1 MLPLEDKDTLT
12 LFFAGESME
21 FVHVPAGEFI
31 MGRQVG
37 DRFTQRPEHPDH
49 TVFLSDFWIGKYPV
63 TFGQFRAYMADL
75 KALPAD
81 FPTDRDK
88 FPIHMVTWYSAKSFC
103 SWLQNKAG
111 HEMGDCVVRLPTEA
125 EWEKAARGADGRI
138 YPWGN
143 SPITMDHANFATPRR
158 LSVDRKISGTSF
170 TPVDQFPAGASPYG
184 CMDMLGNVWEWC
196 ADWYDTGFYSNS
208 PRNDP
213 YKHSYTNLSLYSLH
227 NKSIRGGGYSITPEW
242 ISATIRERANAE
254 KPRNDIGFRVCIGK
268 AIEEG
273 I

>member
-31 MGRQVG
+31 MGRPAG

-125 EWEKAARGADGRI
+125 EWEKAARGTDCRSF
-138 YPWGN
+138 PWGN
-143 SPITMDHANFATPRR
+143 GNPTIDICNYNYSQINTT
-158 LSVDRKISGTSF
+158 
-170 TPVDQFPAGASPYG
+170 TPVGEYSPQGDSPYG
-184 CMDMLGNVWEWC
+184 CADMAGNVLEWTC
-196 ADWYDTGFYSNS
+196 S
-208 PRNDP
+208 PW
-213 YKHSYTNLSLYSLH
+213 NLYLCQVDGDVREDEDDKDDEGDEDAEGCRIL
-227 NKSIRGGGYSITPEW
+227 RGGSFIDAPGFLRCTYRF
-242 ISATIRERANAE
+242 SALPDTIYDNF
-254 KPRNDIGFRVCIGK
+254 GFRVCAGPIL
-268 AIEEG
+268 I
-273 I
+273 